1 MKLILRIGGVL
12 QPAVA
17 STPDHDLWSLTYD
30 CQDYE
35 ELLHSSGQQEA
46 ILARSTA
53 DTPAQLG
60 GVVQPAIRMVEEI
73 AAQLCTA
80 RSDRRAQCHSRSH
93 SAYLRADPPLLLL
106 PLTLITCN
114 TYLLPCLLAC

>member
-1 MKLILRIGGVL
+1 MKLILRISGVL

-35 ELLHSSGQQEA
+35 ELLHNSGQHEA
-46 ILARSTA
+46 ILACSTA

-60 GVVQPAIRMVEEI
+60 GVVQPAIRMDEEI
-73 AAQLCTA
+73 AAQLWTA
-80 RSDRRAQCHSRSH
+80 RLS
-93 SAYLRADPPLLLL
+93 
-106 PLTLITCN
+106 LIHI
-114 TYLLPCLLAC
+114 